1 MLFHWPDLF
10 VYTCLNM
17 ESHRCR
23 TTCWQRTDLEIG
35 IAEALAGAEGTL
47 DAQDDVAER
56 VLDIELGPHERADL
70 LHGSDHLSR
79 WRRHL
84 HGVHAAGEA
93 AHYIA
98 SEWPAQMEH
107 LVLEIVQD
115 LHLEGTGSTQQVPS
129 ATVAFLVGIV
139 HVLSQRVLH
148 LEAVLRFEA
157 GEQLEFL
164 DLLGHQ

>member
-10 VYTCLNM
+10 LYTCLNM
-17 ESHRCR
+17 ESRRCR

-56 VLDIELGPHERADL
+56 VPDIELGPQECADL
-70 LHGSDHLSR
+70 LHGSNHLSR
-79 WRRHL
+79 RRRHL

-93 AHYIA
+93 AQYFA
-98 SEWPAQMEH
+98 SEWPAQMQH

-115 LHLEGTGSTQQVPS
+115 LHLKWTGSTQQIS
-129 ATVAFLVGIV
+129 GATVALLVGIV

-148 LEAVLRFEA
+148 LEAVLRLEA
-157 GEQLEFL
+157 GQQLEFL